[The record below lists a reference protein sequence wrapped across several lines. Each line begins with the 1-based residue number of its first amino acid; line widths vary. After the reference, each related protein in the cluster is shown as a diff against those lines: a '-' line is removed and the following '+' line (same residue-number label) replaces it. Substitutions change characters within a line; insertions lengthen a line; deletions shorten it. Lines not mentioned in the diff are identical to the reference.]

1 MVRKFLLVLLPFA
14 VPFLLYGLYY
24 LGLRFRRKAGASEVP
39 WTILF
44 GSGLVLTIITLFVYG
59 ITSVDEP
66 GLDYQPAR
74 VVDGEVMPAETK

>member
-24 LGLRFRRKAGASEVP
+24 LGLRLRRKSGASDVP

-44 GSGLVLTIITLFVYG
+44 VSGLTLTIITLFVYG
-59 ITSVDEP
+59 ITSVSEP
-66 GLDYQPAR
+66 GLDYVPAR
-74 VVDGEVMPAETK
+74 VIDGEVVPAETK